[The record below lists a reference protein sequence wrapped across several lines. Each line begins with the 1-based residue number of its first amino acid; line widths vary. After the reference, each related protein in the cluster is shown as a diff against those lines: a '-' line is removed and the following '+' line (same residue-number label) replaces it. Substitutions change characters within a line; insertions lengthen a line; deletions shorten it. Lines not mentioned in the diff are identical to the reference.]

1 MRWILAALVSTAL
14 LATSALAAEGQKGE
28 KKREGR
34 QPPSVEDVFKK
45 LDANSDGKVDLEEFL
60 KSPRAQQNKDRA
72 TAFFK
77 KIAGDDG
84 VLTLEELKAARE
96 KAQQRP
102 ERGKREREKKPEG
115 EGQK

>member
-28 KKREGR
+28 KKREKR

-45 LDANSDGKVDLEEFL
+45 LDANSDGKVHLEEFL
-60 KSPRAQQNKDRA
+60 KSPRAQQNKERA

-96 KAQQRP
+96 KRSQR
-102 ERGKREREKKPEG
+102 KKKPEG

>member
-1 MRWILAALVSTAL
+1 MRWILAALVTTAL
-14 LATSALAAEGQKGE
+14 LAGSALGAEGKKGE

-34 QPPSVEDVFKK
+34 KPPSVEDVFKK
-45 LDANSDGKVDLEEFL
+45 LDADSDGKVDLEEFL
-60 KSPRAQQNKDRA
+60 KSPRAQKNKERA

-96 KAQQRP
+96 NMR
-102 ERGKREREKKPEG
+102 ERRREREKKPEG
-115 EGQK
+115 EGEK

>member
-1 MRWILAALVSTAL
+1 MRWIMAALVTTVL
-14 LATSALAAEGQKGE
+14 LAGSALAAEGEKGE

-45 LDANSDGKVDLEEFL
+45 LDADSDGKVTLEEFL
-60 KSPRAQQNKDRA
+60 KSPRAQQNKERA

-77 KIAGDDG
+77 KMAGDDG

-96 KAQQRP
+96 KARQPR
-102 ERGKREREKKPEG
+102 EGGKREREKKPEG
-115 EGQK
+115 EGEK